1 MKVLPEKLKE
11 LSQTIAALVKYIRTV
26 EGCRSCDCFCSPEDE
41 NDICLFE
48 EWESREVLDEHLQSE
63 HFKVL
68 LGTTSLLKTPHDVQV
83 YREMKTNS
91 ALSAHRAVT
100 IAGG

>member
-1 MKVLPEKLKE
+1 MTVRMKVLPEKLKE

-48 EWESREVLDEHLQSE
+48 EWESREVLDDHLQSE

-68 LGTTSLLKTPHDVQV
+68 LGATSLLKTPHEVKV
-83 YREMKTNS
+83 YYKIKPLAGPS
-91 ALSAHRAVT
+91 AA
-100 IAGG
+100 